1 MEKDRWKEQLS
12 LTPLSSISVISGGRK
27 DIGQGQY
34 ARDQVYS
41 VKNSA
46 ASGIQTH
53 HRFVKEKSVFSDF
66 SNLFLLV
73 HKYVSSSKY

>member
-1 MEKDRWKEQLS
+1 MNLSTTKSVNFVKSVHLRVIHVNWKKKKKKMERTRLS
-12 LTPLSSISVISGGRK
+12 LTPLSSISVISGWQK
-27 DIGQGQY
+27 DIGKEQY

-53 HRFVKEKSVFSDF
+53 RR
-66 SNLFLLV
+66 
-73 HKYVSSSKY
+73 